1 MNTHEKIN
9 ELLAGFALAE
19 LSEQQSSEVKK
30 HLDDCQQCRSELKR
44 LEAVLEC
51 AASMG
56 ELSADEQVC
65 ESAKQ
70 ALLSA
75 LADEQKKQPT
85 PRPNIRLEFIWRII
99 MKSRISKMAAAAA
112 IIIAL
117 LIGIHQ
123 LGGSTPA
130 FAEVVQSLLNIQTA
144 TFKMSMEVEGVPPQK
159 FDCMYAEPVRMRQT
173 NHEQGAIVISDF
185 QQGKI
190 VTLMPAQNKAMIV
203 EMENV
208 PEDEGK
214 FNMFREIRKHLQ
226 EAQDTEDESV
236 QFLGEKEID
245 GLTVIG
251 YHVQKPG
258 VDITVW
264 ADPQTKLPVEMTNT
278 SGPTTYTMTDIVFD
292 VELDESIFSLEIPE
306 GYTIR
311 TMQVDAS
318 KPTEKDLIEM
328 FHIWAEHMDG
338 NLPSVLDM
346 NATMEFVKYK
356 QKKMK
361 DKGQEPSEESVLELQ
376 KTIMRMGR
384 GAVFVQQL
392 PAESDWHYTGKDA
405 KFGDAETAIFWYQPE
420 DSETYRVI
428 YGDLSVKDVA
438 SENLPE

>member
-1 MNTHEKIN
+1 MFKDEADFEKIVGRLNIDTEPNPEHREKLRRRMLSVFN
-9 ELLAGFALAE
+9 ETA
-19 LSEQQSSEVKK
+19 QQSKK
-30 HLDDCQQCRSELKR
+30 RTTPHGVLRS
-44 LEAVLEC
+44 
-51 AASMG
+51 
-56 ELSADEQVC
+56 
-65 ESAKQ
+65 
-70 ALLSA
+70 
-75 LADEQKKQPT
+75 T
-85 PRPNIRLEFIWRII
+85 I
-99 MKSRISKMAAAAA
+99 MKSPITKLAAAAV

-144 TFKMSMEVEGVPPQK
+144 TFKMSMEMEGVPPQK

-173 NHEQGAIVISDF
+173 AQDNNAIVISDF

-190 VTLMPAQNKAMIV
+190 VTLMPSQNKAMIV
-203 EMENV
+203 EMENM
-208 PEDEGK
+208 PEDQDK

-236 QFLGEKEID
+236 QFLGEKEIN

-251 YHVQKPG
+251 YHVQKPA

-278 SGPTTYTMTDIVFD
+278 SGPTTYTMTDIVFN
-292 VELDESIFSLEIPE
+292 VELDESLFSLEIPE
-306 GYTIR
+306 EYTIR

-318 KPTEKDLIEM
+318 KPTEKDLIEL
-328 FHIWAEHMDG
+328 FRIWAEHMDG
-338 NLPSVLDM
+338 NLPSVLDL
-346 NATMEFVKYK
+346 NATMEFVKYQ

-361 DKGQEPSEESVLELQ
+361 EKGQEPSEESVLELQ

-392 PAESDWHYTGKDA
+392 PAESDWQYTGKDV
-405 KFGDAETAIFWYQPE
+405 KFGDAQTPIFWYRPE
-420 DSETYRVI
+420 GSETYRVI
-428 YGDLSVKDVA
+428 YGDLTIKEMTP
-438 SENLPE
+438 ENLPK

>member
-1 MNTHEKIN
+1 MKSPRQIKRHAKKIRI
-9 ELLAGFALAE
+9 EPDAVVDERVLTLAETALAK
-19 LSEQQSSEVKK
+19 STKDQA
-30 HLDDCQQCRSELKR
+30 
-44 LEAVLEC
+44 AVL
-51 AASMG
+51 
-56 ELSADEQVC
+56 
-65 ESAKQ
+65 
-70 ALLSA
+70 
-75 LADEQKKQPT
+75 
-85 PRPNIRLEFIWRII
+85 PRHPPIRRTI
-99 MKSRISKMAAAAA
+99 MKSPITKLAAAAA
-112 IIIAL
+112 IIIAV

-123 LGGSTPA
+123 IGGSTPA
-130 FAEVVQSLLNIQTA
+130 FAEIVRPFITAHTA
-144 TFKMSMEVEGVPPQK
+144 TFKMTMEVEGVPSQK
-159 FDCMYAEPVRMRQT
+159 FDCMYAEPARMRQT
-173 NHEQGAIVISDF
+173 AQDNSAVVISDF
-185 QQGKI
+185 QQGRI
-190 VTLMPAQNKAMIV
+190 VTLLPAQKRAVVI
-203 EMENV
+203 EMENM
-208 PEDEGK
+208 PDEDHSK

-251 YHVQKPG
+251 YHVQKPA

-292 VELDESIFSLEIPE
+292 VELDESLFNLEIPD
-306 GYTIR
+306 GYTVR

-318 KPTEKDLIEM
+318 EPTEKDLLEM

-346 NATMEFVKYK
+346 NASMEFVKYQ

-361 DKGQEPSEESVLELQ
+361 EEGQEPSEESVLELQ

-392 PAESDWHYTGKDA
+392 PAESDWYYAGKGI
-405 KFGDAETAIFWYQPE
+405 KLGDADTAIFWYRPE
-420 DSETYRVI
+420 GSETYRVI

-438 SENLPE
+438 PENLPK